1 MASARP
7 SQINIRSD
15 YVRQRTAEIGRT
27 TGMTVTRIIESA
39 LEVYVPPLPVGEIVP
54 PGMIRVGRILVATGG
69 LAVTIEDVQ
78 ASIDDTRE
86 GNRD

>member
-15 YVRQRTAEIGRT
+15 YVRRRTDEIGRT
-27 TGMTVTRIIESA
+27 TGMTVTRIIEAA
-39 LEVYVPPLPVGEIVP
+39 LEVYIPPVPVDETVP

-69 LAVTIEDVQ
+69 RPVTIEDVQ